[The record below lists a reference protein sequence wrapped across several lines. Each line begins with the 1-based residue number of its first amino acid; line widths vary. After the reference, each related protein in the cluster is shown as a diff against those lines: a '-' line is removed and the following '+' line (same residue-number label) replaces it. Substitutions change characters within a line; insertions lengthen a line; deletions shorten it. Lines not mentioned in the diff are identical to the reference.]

1 VRRIRRALAY
11 EPVLVEDETILRL
24 FPPLRQA
31 WGVRGS
37 QVCVPITG
45 RNDRRVLYG
54 AINIRTGH
62 RITQSGRSMRL
73 FEFHAFLR
81 KLRRHYRTG
90 RRIWLVLDQ
99 HGTHDSPRTHQLAEA
114 LDIVL
119 VMLPKQCPEL
129 SPMDHLWREA
139 KRLISANRQ
148 YNTIDEQTAA
158 AETWIHD
165 LRPSEAKRKAGILS
179 KNFWLPT

>member
-1 VRRIRRALAY
+1 MRRLKQALSY

-31 WGVRGS
+31 WGMRGS

-62 RITQSGRSMRL
+62 RITRCGRTMRL

-81 KLRRHYRTG
+81 ELRSHYRTG

-99 HGTHDSPRTHQLAEA
+99 HGTHDSPQTHKLAES
-114 LDIVL
+114 LNIVL

-139 KRLISANRQ
+139 KRLVSANRQ
-148 YNTIDEQTAA
+148 YATIQEHAAA
-158 AETWIHD
+158 AEAWVRD
-165 LRPSEAKRKAGILS
+165 LRPTEAKRKAGILS
-179 KNFWLPT
+179 KNFWLLT